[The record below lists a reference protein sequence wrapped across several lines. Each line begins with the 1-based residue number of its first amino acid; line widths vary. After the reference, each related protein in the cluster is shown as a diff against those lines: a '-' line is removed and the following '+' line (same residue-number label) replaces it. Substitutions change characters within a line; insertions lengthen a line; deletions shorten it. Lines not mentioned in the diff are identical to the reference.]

1 MCVGVLDDQS
11 RDALWFTHG
20 DTQGHGRAAVV
31 HVHEAITDVE
41 MNEQFVNGGGVTVER
56 GMRQHVGATLP
67 GQIRSD
73 DVGNLCEW
81 ADHVA
86 ERVGRAREPV
96 DQEHRRSARIT
107 SRKVGRLGAFGQ
119 RERRRT
125 GPGCIDLTSLAV
137 ATSGEPTPRPRSPHI
152 LRRSERCRTGSLPDR
167 PAPSNHSHRRCGDRR
182 SGQRQE
188 RAPARS
194 LRWGRRSASATSAP
208 SGRGSPHVDDAR
220 SAPSPSTSPAPA

>member
-107 SRKVGRLGAFGQ
+107 SCKVGQLGAFGQ

-125 GPGCIDLTSLAV
+125 GAGCIDLTSLAV
-137 ATSGEPTPRPRSPHI
+137 ATSEPTPRPRSPHI
-152 LRRSERCRTGSLPDR
+152 LRRSERCRTGSLPIGQHHPTTPIAVAAIGDLDS
-167 PAPSNHSHRRCGDRR
+167 AKSEHRSISSLGSAQRECDRR
-182 SGQRQE
+182 AQRE
-188 RAPARS
+188 R
-194 LRWGRRSASATSAP
+194 
-208 SGRGSPHVDDAR
+208 
-220 SAPSPSTSPAPA
+220 